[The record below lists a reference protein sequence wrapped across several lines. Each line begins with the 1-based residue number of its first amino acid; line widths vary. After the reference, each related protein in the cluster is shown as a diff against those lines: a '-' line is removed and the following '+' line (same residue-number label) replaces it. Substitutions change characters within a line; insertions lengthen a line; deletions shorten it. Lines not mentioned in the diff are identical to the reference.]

1 MCECLNNDGL
11 SVISGF
17 RRDVGDICGLLG
29 YYAASSGNPLP
40 MFRDK
45 DFLTLDDGTDR
56 LSRNVG
62 IGLPLDSAQYR
73 TTAQI
78 STMV

>member
-1 MCECLNNDGL
+1 MCECLNNDGI
-11 SVISGF
+11 SEISGF
-17 RRDVGDICGLLG
+17 RRDVDEICALLG
-29 YYAASSGNPLP
+29 YYAASSGSPLP

-45 DFLTLDDGTDR
+45 DFLTLEDGPDR

-62 IGLPLDSAQYR
+62 IGLPLDSVQYR